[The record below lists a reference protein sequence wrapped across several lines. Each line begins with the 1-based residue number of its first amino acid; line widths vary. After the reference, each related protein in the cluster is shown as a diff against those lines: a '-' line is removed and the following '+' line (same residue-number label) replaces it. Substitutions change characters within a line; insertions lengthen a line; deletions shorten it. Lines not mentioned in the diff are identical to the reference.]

1 MQRLI
6 IALILIIIAAAA
18 YLFMAGPVE
27 NSPGQVSSNA
37 NAPAPQQSDAQS
49 ADSAR
54 DVIKALTEESK
65 DEALDVTKANN
76 FVTGDQLV
84 KMPNMAKESAA
95 SEQIATDMSAGDGA
109 KTQAVEAAPQL
120 VVKQPV
126 VNSQPDQLMKMVGD
140 KNIINADSLSPG
152 EQIRLKELLSN
163 PDMAAGTVFYIHAV
177 TPEDAQGLWGILQ
190 QGLTKTFREGIQLQG
205 SETKLVAQIPEMA
218 DERLE
223 NMRSSFLG
231 NFLYNKVN
239 DIYVYNYQQGML
251 GQDPD
256 LIKPGQQLIIVSY
269 SEEELIEIYRH
280 FTQG

>member
-27 NSPGQVSSNA
+27 NSPGQVSSDTNTRVSKQTDEVTA
-37 NAPAPQQSDAQS
+37 DA
-49 ADSAR
+49 AR
-54 DVIKALTEESK
+54 DVIKALTQERK

-84 KMPNMAKESAA
+84 KMPNMIKENAA

-120 VVKQPV
+120 VVKQAV
-126 VNSQPDQLMKMVGD
+126 VNSEPDQLMKMVSD
-140 KNIINADSLSPG
+140 KNIINVDSLSPG

-177 TPEDAQGLWGILQ
+177 TPADAQGLWGILQ

-205 SETKLVAQIPEMA
+205 SDKTLVAQIPEMA

-223 NMRSSFLG
+223 NMRSSYLG

>member
-1 MQRLI
+1 
-6 IALILIIIAAAA
+6 
-18 YLFMAGPVE
+18 
-27 NSPGQVSSNA
+27 
-37 NAPAPQQSDAQS
+37 
-49 ADSAR
+49 
-54 DVIKALTEESK
+54 
-65 DEALDVTKANN
+65 
-76 FVTGDQLV
+76 
-84 KMPNMAKESAA
+84 
-95 SEQIATDMSAGDGA
+95 
-109 KTQAVEAAPQL
+109 
-120 VVKQPV
+120 
-126 VNSQPDQLMKMVGD
+126 MKMVGD
-140 KNIINADSLSPG
+140 QNIINAESLSPG

>member
-1 MQRLI
+1 
-6 IALILIIIAAAA
+6 
-18 YLFMAGPVE
+18 
-27 NSPGQVSSNA
+27 
-37 NAPAPQQSDAQS
+37 
-49 ADSAR
+49 
-54 DVIKALTEESK
+54 
-65 DEALDVTKANN
+65 
-76 FVTGDQLV
+76 
-84 KMPNMAKESAA
+84 
-95 SEQIATDMSAGDGA
+95 
-109 KTQAVEAAPQL
+109 
-120 VVKQPV
+120 
-126 VNSQPDQLMKMVGD
+126 
-140 KNIINADSLSPG
+140 
-152 EQIRLKELLSN
+152 
-163 PDMAAGTVFYIHAV
+163 
-177 TPEDAQGLWGILQ
+177 LWGILQ

-223 NMRSSFLG
+223 NMRSSYLG